1 MDRVREIFIEYVAR
15 CRASPS
21 TSRGH
26 TSETLRGASR
36 WASEALQALTT
47 LSGSERLECASAL
60 FREVTTSANPAVRSG
75 DAPNLAY
82 NFVFLLI
89 RDPGARTAP
98 KERAC
103 EAWEGALTTGRA
115 STDARARDFFAYV
128 RTRDDVRGITAD
140 VWTQTCVFID
150 CLNERGEDLNWYDD
164 AEAWPTLFDE
174 YVEFCR
180 AASRANTPSIELQQ
194 HAGGGVS
201 GGHHQR
207 TDTTGDFV
215 GNFARA
221 LAAGGIGVSGDMDIM
236 DSMETDT
243 STRKRRLSEPDPEVI
258 GLSREFARELAVGR
272 TPKRVCSEMDLNDE
286 D

>member
-1 MDRVREIFIEYVAR
+1 MERAREIFKEYVAR

-36 WASEALQALTT
+36 WASEALRALTT
-47 LSGSERLECASAL
+47 LSGNERVECACAL
-60 FREVTTSANPAVRSG
+60 FREVTTSGNPAVRSG

-98 KERAC
+98 RERAC
-103 EAWEGALTTGRA
+103 EAWERALTTGRA
-115 STDARARDFFAYV
+115 SADARARDFFAYV

-140 VWTQTCVFID
+140 VWTQTCVFIN
-150 CLNERGEDLNWYDD
+150 CLSERGEDLDWYDD

-180 AASRANTPSIELQQ
+180 ANASRAIERQQ
-194 HAGGGVS
+194 HAAGDVS
-201 GGHHQR
+201 GRHHPR
-207 TDTTGDFV
+207 TDSTGDFV

-221 LAAGGIGVSGDMDIM
+221 LAAGGFGVAGDVDT
-236 DSMETDT
+236 DSMETTET